1 MPRPADCK
9 LFGEQAECAFIWQA
23 ARHGLLVSIP
33 YGASGPYDLIV
44 QPRRCSR
51 HRPPLWCVQVKCTG
65 VKRSSGIYSVH
76 ARRHSRAYLDSE
88 IDFLAAWVIPEDAW
102 YIIPIAALPDV
113 GLINLYP
120 HRHRR
125 RGGYEQYREAW
136 HLLL

>member
-76 ARRHSRAYLDSE
+76 ARRHSRAYLDSSPPGS
-88 IDFLAAWVIPEDAW
+88 FPRT
-102 YIIPIAALPDV
+102 PGTSSPSLPSLMSV
-113 GLINLYP
+113 INLYP